1 MTLNCPTLTN
11 NIEYR
16 KTKFCIFVKPLY
28 TFGISTR
35 IMKRFISCF
44 ILFIVMLCNA
54 SAQNKVL
61 NDDIRFF
68 ITKMYEDKLYQN
80 YDFLQKHCSLELLKK
95 LQEAYPYDVDGVAYA
110 TWLFRSEQQD
120 SKPGTNG
127 KSCMLEVKLDKD
139 NWYIYRAIDMGW
151 EFTKRIKVST
161 KDGKIVISDICL
173 VED

>member
-1 MTLNCPTLTN
+1 M
-11 NIEYR
+11 
-16 KTKFCIFVKPLY
+16 LY
-28 TFGISTR
+28 LISNTYFAD
-35 IMKRFISCF
+35 MKRLISCF
-44 ILFIVMLCNA
+44 VLFIVMLCNA
-54 SAQNKVL
+54 SAQDKVL

-68 ITKMYEDKLYQN
+68 IIKMYEDKLFQN
-80 YDFLQKHCSLELLKK
+80 YDFLQKHCSSELLKK

-127 KSCMLEVKLDKD
+127 KSCMVEVKLDKD

-151 EFTKRIKVST
+151 EFTKRIKVSA
-161 KDGKIVISDICL
+161 KDGNMVISNICP